1 MWKNTAVI
9 HNILKKKIRVG
20 SSCPA
25 GPNSIGFGS
34 AKPKTLQNGAG
45 FGCAAIPKDII
56 ICIINILNFIINNIK
71 NFIICLI
78 NLIIFIIINIFN
90 IKNLFLFLLLILL

>member
-1 MWKNTAVI
+1 MWKNTALI

-20 SSCPA
+20 PSCPA
-25 GPNSIGFGS
+25 GPNSIGSGS

-45 FGCAAIPKDII
+45 FGCAAIPKNII

-78 NLIIFIIINIFN
+78 NLIIFIIIDIFI

>member
-25 GPNSIGFGS
+25 GPNSIGSGS

-45 FGCAAIPKDII
+45 FSCAAIPR
-56 ICIINILNFIINNIK
+56 
-71 NFIICLI
+71 
-78 NLIIFIIINIFN
+78 
-90 IKNLFLFLLLILL
+90 ILLFVL